1 MSRQLKKNNADF
13 NLDLSYLQDVANGS
27 NEFMIDMMEMFLKQ
41 TPGYFEQLDQLI
53 KDENWPVVADI
64 SHKIKPSLTFM
75 GIESARV
82 SLDEIEH
89 NARNLKNLET
99 ITPAFKILKE
109 MSEQLFIKLA
119 QVKSDLE
126 KTV

>member
-1 MSRQLKKNNADF
+1 MSRQLKKSNADF

-27 NEFMIDMMEMFLKQ
+27 NEFMIEMMEMFLKQ

-109 MSEQLFIKLA
+109 MSVQLFIKLA

>member
-27 NEFMIDMMEMFLKQ
+27 NEFMIEMMEMFLKQ

-109 MSEQLFIKLA
+109 MSVQLFIKLA

>member
-1 MSRQLKKNNADF
+1 MSRQLKKSSADF

-27 NEFMIDMMEMFLKQ
+27 NEFMIEMMEMFLKQ

>member
-1 MSRQLKKNNADF
+1 MSRQLKKSNADF

-27 NEFMIDMMEMFLKQ
+27 NEFMIEMMEMFLKQ

-99 ITPAFKILKE
+99 ITPAFKILKK
-109 MSEQLFIKLA
+109 MSVQLFIKLA

>member
-1 MSRQLKKNNADF
+1 MSEQLKNNSTDF

-27 NEFMIDMMEMFLKQ
+27 NEFMIEMIQLFLNQ

-53 KDENWPVVADI
+53 KDLNWPLVAEI
-64 SHKIKPSLTFM
+64 SHKIKPTLTFM
-75 GIESARV
+75 GIESARA
-82 SLDEIEH
+82 SMAEIEQ

-99 ITPAFKILKE
+99 IPPAFKLLKD
-109 MSEQLFIKLA
+109 MSVELFIKLD
-119 QVKSDLE
+119 QIKSDLA

>member
-1 MSRQLKKNNADF
+1 MSRQLKKSNTDF

-27 NEFMIDMMEMFLKQ
+27 NEFMIEMMEMFLKQ

-109 MSEQLFIKLA
+109 MSVQLFIKLA

>member
-1 MSRQLKKNNADF
+1 MSEQLKNNSADF

-27 NEFMIDMMEMFLKQ
+27 KEFMIEMIQLFLDQ

-53 KDENWPVVADI
+53 KDLNWPLVAEI
-64 SHKIKPSLTFM
+64 SHKIKPTLTFM
-75 GIESARV
+75 GIESARANMA
-82 SLDEIEH
+82 EIEQ

-99 ITPAFKILKE
+99 IPPAFKLLKD
-109 MSEQLFIKLA
+109 MSVQLFIKLA